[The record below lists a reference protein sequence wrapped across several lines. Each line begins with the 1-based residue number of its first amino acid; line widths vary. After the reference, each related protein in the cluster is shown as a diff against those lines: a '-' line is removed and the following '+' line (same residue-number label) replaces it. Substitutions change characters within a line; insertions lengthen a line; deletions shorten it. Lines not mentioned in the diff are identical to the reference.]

1 MCFSAGASFA
11 SGIVISAIGIAT
23 LGKVSKPA
31 QKLFA
36 VIPLLFDLQQ
46 FTEGVLWITL
56 RSSGGYEGLQNA
68 ATYIFLIT
76 ALIIW
81 PVLLPLSMWFMEK
94 VKTRKKI
101 LAVLIVA
108 GSISSLFYGFCLI
121 FYNVTPQIQSFHIQ
135 YIDNFPWP
143 LVSIIFIFYFA
154 STVAPLFVSSIRRA
168 WLFGILITISY
179 IVTRIFYAQY
189 VTSVWC
195 FFAALLSV
203 VIYWIL
209 RGSRTDTSQAPTE
222 SQP

>member
-1 MCFSAGASFA
+1 MCFSAEASFA
-11 SGIVISAIGIAT
+11 SGIVISAISVAT

-36 VIPLLFDLQQ
+36 GIPLLFGFQQ

-56 RSSGGYEGLQNA
+56 RSSGGYEGLQNV
-68 ATYIFLIT
+68 ATYLFLIT
-76 ALIIW
+76 ALVIW
-81 PVLLPLSMWFMEK
+81 PVLIPLSIWFMEK

-101 LAVLIVA
+101 LTGLIVA
-108 GSISSLFYGFCLI
+108 GGITSLFYGFCLI
-121 FYNVTPQIQSFHIQ
+121 FYDITPQIQSFHIQ

-154 STVAPLFVSSIRRA
+154 STVIPLFISSVRRA
-168 WLFGILITISY
+168 WLLGILMTISY
-179 IVTRIFYAQY
+179 IITRIFYAQY

-209 RGSRTDTSQAPTE
+209 LGLRRNSSQVRTGYQS
-222 SQP
+222 